1 MSIKIIIDSTTD
13 ISPRIKDRI
22 TAVIPTTVRFGDK
35 EYIDG
40 VELSRQ
46 RFYELLF
53 ETDALPATS
62 MPTPDSFMRAYG
74 EASKDGSEILVITI
88 SGKLSGT
95 HQSAVIAAEDFDNV
109 TVVDSKSVAIGV
121 GILVELA
128 VKLIDEGKTVAEIAA
143 ILEEMREQVA
153 VIALLD
159 TLEYL
164 KKGGRISPAVAFA
177 GAVLNLK
184 PVVCMHDGECTM
196 LGKAR
201 GSKQGNNLLITEIE
215 KCGGVDYSLPVM
227 LGYTGISDALLMKY
241 IEDSKALWDG
251 KVDPLEWSHVSGTVG
266 AHLGPGCV
274 AAAFFMNNQTL

>member
-22 TAVIPTTVRFGDK
+22 AAVVPTTVRFGDK
-35 EYIDG
+35 EYIDT

-53 ETDALPATS
+53 ETDTMPATS
-62 MPTPDSFMRAYG
+62 MPTPDAFARAYE
-74 EASKDGSEILVITI
+74 EAARDGSQVLVITI

-95 HQSAVIAAEDFDNV
+95 YQSAIIAAEDFDSV

-121 GILVELA
+121 GILVEFA
-128 VKLIDEGKTVAEIAA
+128 VRLIDEGKT
-143 ILEEMREQVA
+143 LEEIVEALEDKREKVA

-164 KKGGRISPAVAFA
+164 KKGGRISSAVAFA
-177 GAVLNLK
+177 GTVLNLK
-184 PVVCMHDGECTM
+184 PVVCMHDGECNM

-201 GSKQGNNLLITEIE
+201 GSKQGNNLLISEIE
-215 KCGGVDYSLPVM
+215 KSGGVDYSLPVM

-241 IEDSKALWDG
+241 IEDSKALWEG
-251 KVDPLEWSHVSGTVG
+251 KVDPLEFCHVSGTVG
-266 AHLGPGCV
+266 AHLGPGGV
-274 AAAFFMNNQTL
+274 AAAFFRNE